1 MNRFL
6 EHNKSLVLT
15 FLIACLVI
23 PFIWILYPFWLTII
37 LGLVFAVSLEPILS
51 WLEKKMHTTSHWVLV
66 LLLVTMTLIVILP
79 FALILIKGVQA
90 LWIQLQKLTTPES
103 MEMLKQYQAVALSKL
118 NHLNSFGVDPQI
130 IQDTMWSTGQK
141 AGSFLTRKL
150 GEILSQIP
158 ESIMLFLVLV
168 LSIISFLLM
177 RSTAADKM
185 ENISW
190 ISREGRQ
197 KLVDTFVA
205 CCRSVVVSTIITG
218 ALQATITTIGA
229 WIFTDFN
236 GLLVFFIT
244 FVLSFIPMIGA
255 GPVSLVMAIVAF
267 TNSEV
272 GNGIGLMVFFAV
284 TSIADNFIRP
294 WLLAGSTQIPSIWAL
309 LCTIGALIM
318 FGLPGLIIGPLIG
331 ALAIEL
337 IPILSDEYNK

>member
-1 MNRFL
+1 MNRFF

-15 FLIACLVI
+15 FLIACLVV
-23 PFIWILYPFWLTII
+23 PFIWILFPFWLTII

-103 MEMLKQYQAVALSKL
+103 MEMLKQYQAEAMSKL
-118 NHLNSFGVDPQI
+118 SHLNSFGVDPQI

-141 AGSFLTRKL
+141 AGSFLTAKL
-150 GEILSQIP
+150 GEILTQIP

-177 RSTAADKM
+177 RRTASDKM
-185 ENISW
+185 KNLSW
-190 ISREGRQ
+190 ISQEGQ
-197 KLVDTFVA
+197 NKLVDKFVA

-229 WIFTDFN
+229 WVFTDHN

-267 TNSEV
+267 TQNEF